1 MSFSVLMSLYA
12 KERPDFLRQS
22 LDSVFNQTLVPDE
35 VILVEDGPITTD
47 LYRVVSEYSDK
58 HPEIKMVLLPV
69 NKGLGLALREGLTH
83 CSNELVARMD
93 TDDVCKPDRF
103 EKQMAFMQSHPEIDV
118 CGSWIDEFIGSID
131 NVTSQ
136 RRTAET
142 ASEIAEFARSRNPL
156 NHPSVMFRKSAVE
169 RAGSYQHFPLFEDWY
184 LWVRMIHNGSRLA
197 NIPESLLWFRTSP
210 DTFKRRGGWR
220 YAKDSA
226 KFQMALCNLG
236 FISTLQAIKGSVIRG
251 TVYMLPNS
259 LRAFIY
265 SKLLR

>member
-1 MSFSVLMSLYA
+1 MKFSVLMSLYF

-22 LDSVFNQTLVPDE
+22 LDSVFNQTVRADE
-35 VILVEDGPITTD
+35 VVLVEDGPLTPELDRI
-47 LYRVVSEYSDK
+47 VEEYSARY
-58 HPEIKMVLLPV
+58 PELHVVPLSK
-69 NKGLGLALREGLTH
+69 NGGLGLALREGLKH
-83 CSNELVARMD
+83 CHNDLVARMD
-93 TDDVCKPDRF
+93 TDDVCKHDRF
-103 EKQMAFMQSHPEIDV
+103 RKQSAYMAAHPDIDA
-118 CGSWIDEFIGSID
+118 CGSWIDEFIGDTD

-136 RRTAET
+136 RKTVESPEA
-142 ASEIAEFARSRNPL
+142 IAEFARSRNPL

-169 RAGSYQHFPLFEDWY
+169 KAGSYQHFPLFEDWY

-226 KFQMALCNLG
+226 RFQMALRRMG
-236 FISTLQAIKGSVIRG
+236 FISTFQALKGSIIRG

-259 LRAFIY
+259 VRAFIY